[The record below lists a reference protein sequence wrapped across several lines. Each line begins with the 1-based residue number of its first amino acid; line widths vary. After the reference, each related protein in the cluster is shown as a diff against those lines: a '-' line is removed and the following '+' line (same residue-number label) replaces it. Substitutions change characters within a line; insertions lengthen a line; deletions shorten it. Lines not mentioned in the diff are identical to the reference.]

1 MSEEQEIQPVQENI
15 AFEYKIL
22 TPEAK
27 ISILYQQ
34 LTELESQLYGLSLE
48 EPIVEDPNHP
58 EWEYNMKTTELQI
71 NKYRKEFEALGGN
84 YDFNR
89 MKSSD

>member
-1 MSEEQEIQPVQENI
+1 MSEEEIIQPEPENNEF
-15 AFEYKIL
+15 AYKIL
-22 TPEAK
+22 TVEAK

-34 LTELESQLYGLSLE
+34 LTELESELYGLSLQ

-58 EWEYNMKTTELQI
+58 EWEYNYRTTELQI
-71 NKYRKEFEALGGN
+71 YKYRKEFDELGGN

-89 MKSSD
+89 MKKSD

>member
-1 MSEEQEIQPVQENI
+1 MSEEEKKSNE
-15 AFEYKIL
+15 FEYKIL

-34 LTELESQLYGLSLE
+34 LTELESELYGISLQ
-48 EPIVEDPNHP
+48 EPLVEDPSHP
-58 EWEYNMKTTELQI
+58 EWEYNYRTTVLEI
-71 NKYRKEFEALGGN
+71 NKYRKEFEELGGN

-89 MKSSD
+89 MKKSD